1 MMAEEQQDD
10 LSMEDILSSIK
21 DILDKDSQSASP
33 EKTDPAIET
42 PVDEVS
48 AEPEDE
54 VFNLS
59 KAMIIDDSLLEDN
72 EEIDLNLED
81 IDVISASEVSKEP
94 ETVTPTVEAEPIVET
109 VVESEPVV
117 ETVVEPE
124 PVVEVEAKIEPIIE
138 PEPLTPVVDEVDP
151 IDNINVENE
160 IVIEAEPIF
169 SPEDDVS
176 GGANELQLPDDSV
189 DVEDL
194 LAAPIKEVEADMV
207 ATETADVAEVAENI
221 DDILSSASKVIYADS
236 KTEENHTV
244 TETPRDQADKTETD
258 AVDISAN
265 IISNFAKMFAE
276 KSPAETHDVVEKTK
290 VPQDLTP
297 IKEMGNGSK
306 TISEV
311 VEDVIKDIISVSVSA
326 EINSNVDIA
335 AYAKEE
341 IKAQTKTWLDAKLS
355 EIVENTVQKEIERV
369 MAKVG
374 K

>member
-21 DILDKDSQSASP
+21 DILDKDSQSAAP
-33 EKTDPAIET
+33 EKTNSAIET
-42 PVDEVS
+42 PAVEVA
-48 AEPEDE
+48 AEPEDD

-59 KAMIIDDSLLEDN
+59 KAMIIDDPLLDDN
-72 EEIDLNLED
+72 DKEIDLDFDD
-81 IDVISASEVSKEP
+81 IDEVSVSEVSKEP
-94 ETVTPTVEAEPIVET
+94 ETVIPTVEAEPIVET
-109 VVESEPVV
+109 VVETEPVIETVVEAEPVV
-117 ETVVEPE
+117 EAEIE
-124 PVVEVEAKIEPIIE
+124 PVIEPM
-138 PEPLTPVVDEVDP
+138 PLTPIIDEVDP
-151 IDNINVENE
+151 IDNITVENE

-194 LAAPIKEVEADMV
+194 LAAPIKELEADTV
-207 ATETADVAEVAENI
+207 AAETTDVTEVADNI

-236 KTEENHTV
+236 KTEENYTQ
-244 TETPRDQADKTETD
+244 TETTQDKADKVETD
-258 AVDISAN
+258 AVDVSAN

-276 KSPAETHDVVEKTK
+276 KSPAETPDEVEKAK

-311 VEDVIKDIISVSVSA
+311 VEDVIKNIISVSVSA
-326 EINSNVDIA
+326 ELDSNVDIA
-335 AYAKEE
+335 AFAKEE
-341 IKAQTKTWLDAKLS
+341 IKSQTKAWLDAKLPA
-355 EIVENTVQKEIERV
+355 IVEATVQKEIERV